1 MIKKIIC
8 ILVILS
14 LAGILGCSLTSRTEA
29 PPAPSSVKTI
39 REANIASEWAVKQL
53 EINLES
59 EISIMLRLAEG
70 DKVDGYYYLEKG
82 NNIGFK
88 ITGNSLVFES
98 KTQGTKGQNIN
109 SDRFSFIA
117 SKEQGI
123 AYSLTLTTP
132 NDADK
137 GRDGTTVFMEIIYP
151 ASASVFVP
159 IGTK

>member
-1 MIKKIIC
+1 
-8 ILVILS
+8 
-14 LAGILGCSLTSRTEA
+14 
-29 PPAPSSVKTI
+29 
-39 REANIASEWAVKQL
+39 
-53 EINLES
+53 
-59 EISIMLRLAEG
+59 MLRLAEG

-98 KTQGTKGQNIN
+98 KTQSAKGQKIS
-109 SDRFSFIA
+109 SDRFSFVA
-117 SKEQGI
+117 NKEQGI
-123 AYSLTLTTP
+123 AYSLILTAS